1 LENEKL
7 SDDQILKIVEN
18 VNAVAAADGDA
29 DATAAADADEMLNSE
44 SRKKFFK
51 KYSRK
56 FPKRPNGSNGH
67 RRRKNRK
74 NRKNRKRRK
83 NGFRETELSMSD
95 LATSGSDVIYLSSET
110 DDGFD
115 DRQSASCNS
124 IKIGSATLLP
134 IYIVNFLILAFLLAL
149 AVANKY

>member
-1 LENEKL
+1 
-7 SDDQILKIVEN
+7 LKIVEN
-18 VNAVAAADGDA
+18 VDASTAPADA
-29 DATAAADADEMLNSE
+29 DAAAGDLLNSE

-51 KYSRK
+51 KNSRK
-56 FPKRPNGSNGH
+56 FPKRPNVSNAH
-67 RRRKNRK
+67 RRRKIRK

-83 NGFRETELSMSD
+83 NGFRETEQFMSD

-124 IKIGSATLLP
+124 MKIGSATLLP
-134 IYIVNFLILAFLLAL
+134 VYIVNFLILAFLLAL